1 MASESFSQLSEPFQP
16 VEGLTLY
23 PNQWLNIDSLRFEDL
38 LFGYFL
44 GILDLRAVIDIESER
59 SKRGQI
65 LDARELHLISIAE
78 DPEAVGTYL
87 RDTQPEEIVEDR
99 QARRLWLR
107 VLLLLMVQKWDAGT
121 GDPLPDSVEALDAWG
136 EDGRSALEAILPRGV
151 DSLLFGAGARRRL
164 ITRTRAYIASTL
176 SETAS
181 R

>member
-107 VLLLLMVQKWDAGT
+107 VLLQLMVHGMQARVTHYPIRSKPWMPGVRTAGLLSKRSCR
-121 GDPLPDSVEALDAWG
+121 GGWIRSC
-136 EDGRSALEAILPRGV
+136 SALERG
-151 DSLLFGAGARRRL
+151 DA
-164 ITRTRAYIASTL
+164 
-176 SETAS
+176 
-181 R
+181 